1 MHAMMRIKPR
11 RLMSHVNRPRHDIH
25 DMARHDMTLHD
36 MTWLAWHGM
45 EIPCIMHARSHRLD
59 MITMGCAGK
68 PWA

>member
-45 EIPCIMHARSHRLD
+45 AWKSLALCMLEATGL
-59 MITMGCAGK
+59 T
-68 PWA
+68 